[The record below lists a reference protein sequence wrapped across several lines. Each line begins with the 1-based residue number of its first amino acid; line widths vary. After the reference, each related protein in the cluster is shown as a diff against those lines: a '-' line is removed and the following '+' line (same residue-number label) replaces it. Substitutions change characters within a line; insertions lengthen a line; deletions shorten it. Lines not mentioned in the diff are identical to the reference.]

1 MEIKIPGGRHLQ
13 RALVVPLLH
22 SLRLHAARDGAG
34 ARLLMAQGNV
44 RHKTVVTSLF
54 SRKNST

>member
-1 MEIKIPGGRHLQ
+1 MEIKIAGGRHLQ

-44 RHKTVVTSLF
+44 RLL
-54 SRKNST
+54 